1 MTDRREKHSR
11 LSFLRGRRKGIS
23 MKEKPSQ
30 EKSLAKSRAPLGN
43 DGKTEKYFT

>member
-1 MTDRREKHSR
+1 
-11 LSFLRGRRKGIS
+11 

-43 DGKTEKYFT
+43 DGKTEKYFTQCNIEREEDYEVQLTHFYIWN